1 MNYTYGYLRDMSN
14 GPKIFFI
21 SPTFLNAR
29 GGIEEHINFLIKKN
43 LYVDG
48 LVYRGLRFYDPKTHR
63 RQSIFKVLRRV
74 RGAEV
79 IWSHCPRILL
89 LSKIL
94 FPNKKI
100 VNSSHGFIFHNS
112 MSFSR
117 VAYIYAKLLLAKLFC
132 IKVVA
137 VSHSDYGFSPKLI
150 SETVENPC
158 KYEPCYDTSNKRNYD
173 FIYVGR
179 ITSHKRFD
187 KVLSLVKSFENTK
200 ILIITNDDT
209 SSLSLPVNA
218 SVKYNVTDE
227 ELKHFYG
234 DSKFF
239 ISLSEFEGFGLSSI
253 EAISQGCIPILS
265 DNAAY
270 SYFKSQGMLSFGADN
285 HNEIGQIVNGQAD
298 CSTMQVQNYKFSE
311 RYSFE
316 NYKLKVYQIIS

>member
-1 MNYTYGYLRDMSN
+1 MTD

-21 SPTFLNAR
+21 SPTFLNTR
-29 GGIEEHINFLIKKN
+29 GGIEEHINLLIEKN

-48 LVYRGLRFYDPKTHR
+48 LVYRGLRFYDPKSHR
-63 RQSIFKVLRRV
+63 RQSIFEVLRRV
-74 RGAEV
+74 RNAEV
-79 IWSHCPRILL
+79 IWSHCPRIML

-112 MSFSR
+112 KSFLR

-150 SETVENPC
+150 SETIENPC
-158 KYEPCYDTSNKRNYD
+158 KYEPCYDICDKRNYD

-187 KVLSLVKSFENTK
+187 KVLSLLKSFKNTK
-200 ILIITNDDT
+200 ILIITNDDF

-218 SVKYNVTDE
+218 SVISNVTDE
-227 ELKHFYG
+227 ELIHFYRE
-234 DSKFF
+234 SKFF
-239 ISLSEFEGFGLSSI
+239 ISLSEFEGFGLTVI

-265 DNAAY
+265 DNTAY
-270 SYFKSQGMLSFGADN
+270 AYFKSQGMFSLGAHN
-285 HNEIGQIVNGQAD
+285 HNEIGLILNDEAD
-298 CSTMQVQNYKFSE
+298 SSTVQVQNYKFSE

-316 NYKLKVYQIIS
+316 NYKLKVYQILS